1 MYFEPPL
8 GGTFELYQSA
18 TDNVVQWVAR
28 HGKPSVGA
36 ERTKNASIASGEDQG
51 QKRSTY
57 HAHEQNEKNRKRHQT
72 KSIGDGESSS
82 TMELSYGTLRQL
94 GKAIAC
100 ADGLDVEFNVLV
112 LLHGIIHARKGFAT

>member
-36 ERTKNASIASGEDQG
+36 ERTKNASIASRKAQG

-57 HAHEQNEKNRKRHQT
+57 YAHEQNEKTENGISRNPQAMANHPRRWNYHTGRCVSWEKQSRVRT
-72 KSIGDGESSS
+72 VS
-82 TMELSYGTLRQL
+82 T
-94 GKAIAC
+94 
-100 ADGLDVEFNVLV
+100 
-112 LLHGIIHARKGFAT
+112 